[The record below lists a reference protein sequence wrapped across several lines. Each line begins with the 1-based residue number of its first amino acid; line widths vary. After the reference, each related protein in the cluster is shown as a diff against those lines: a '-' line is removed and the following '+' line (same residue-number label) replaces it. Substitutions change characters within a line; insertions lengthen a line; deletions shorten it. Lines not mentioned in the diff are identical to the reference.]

1 MKKDLYS
8 APEIHAILL
17 HGEKPWS
24 LTLQECEKMVDT
36 ECAKLRVD
44 EQIEEVG
51 DPNEITTGQEP
62 DPIEATVGDL
72 EDQLADDP
80 EWDGDV
86 DFEAGE
92 PNELVTGDE
101 ADSISASMDDFE
113 DDITESLK
121 VVQRIKEDINR
132 LQTIEEQSSYRDF
145 FQASLAKYGVK
156 SPMQLP
162 PDKRK
167 EFFKYVSKEWA
178 KTKKTAAKPVKK

>member
-8 APEIHAILL
+8 PSEIHAILL

-36 ECAKLRVD
+36 ECAKLREDQV
-44 EQIEEVG
+44 EEVG

-62 DPIEATVGDL
+62 DPIEATIDDL

-80 EWDGDV
+80 EWEGEV

-92 PNELVTGDE
+92 PNELVTGDDP
-101 ADSISASMDDFE
+101 DSVSASMDDFE

-121 VVQRIKEDINR
+121 VVRSIKETISN
-132 LQTIEEQSSYRDF
+132 LQTVTEQNAYQEF
-145 FQASLAKYGVK
+145 FKSALAKYGVK

-178 KTKKTAAKPVKK
+178 KQKKGQVKK